1 MPSRLAISTM
11 SLGRCWAGHSFEHK
25 MDMAAKYGYQGI
37 ELWHEDLMDVAEQL
51 PGGAA
56 LLENQLAAAG
66 IVKSM
71 CDARNMEIVCLQPFM
86 HFEGLVDRQQHD
98 RRVEELRVWIQLAH
112 VLGTDL
118 IQIPSNILPADQV
131 SEDLDLHVAD
141 LAKVADIGA
150 ASEPPIR
157 FSYESLAWGT
167 RVDVW
172 ERCWEVVQR
181 VDRAN
186 FGMCLDTFHIAG
198 RIFGDPEAASGKLP
212 DAEQAVKESM
222 QRLVSTVDVSK
233 IIYVQVVDGER
244 LAEPICETHRF
255 YNPEQPSRMSWSRN
269 CRLFYGEHS
278 RGAYLPVRE
287 ICAAIFQGLGFEGW
301 VSLELFNTRM
311 SDEDHDV
318 PEELAKRGA
327 ISWTKLV
334 RDMKLRVAEPSK
346 TTVTAS
352 L

>member
-1 MPSRLAISTM
+1 MPSRLAITTM

-56 LLENQLAAAG
+56 LPENQLAAAG
-66 IVKSM
+66 NVKRM
-71 CDARNMEIVCLQPFM
+71 CDARNIEIITLQPFM
-86 HFEGLVDRQQHD
+86 NFEGLVDREQHA
-98 RRVEELRVWIQLAH
+98 RRVEELRFWIQLAH

-131 SEDLDLHVAD
+131 SEDLDLHIAD
-141 LAKVADIGA
+141 LTEVADIGA

-157 FSYESLAWGT
+157 FSYESLSWGT

-181 VDRAN
+181 VDRPN

-198 RIFGDPEAASGKLP
+198 RIFADPAAASGKVP

-222 QRLVSTVDVSK
+222 QRMLSTVDVSK
-233 IIYVQVVDGER
+233 ILYVQVVDGER
-244 LAEPICETHRF
+244 LAEPISETHPF
-255 YNPEQPSRMSWSRN
+255 YDPAQPPRMSWSRN
-269 CRLFYGEHS
+269 CRLFYGEYS
-278 RGAYLPVRE
+278 RGAHLPVRE

-301 VSLELFNTRM
+301 VSFELFNRRM
-311 SDEDHDV
+311 SEEDHDV

-327 ISWTKLV
+327 VSWTKFV
-334 RDMKLRVAEPSK
+334 RDMKLRVDEPSK

>member
-1 MPSRLAISTM
+1 MPSRLGISTM

-56 LLENQLAAAG
+56 LLENQIAASK
-66 IVKSM
+66 IVKRM
-71 CDARNMEIVCLQPFM
+71 CDVRNIEVICLQPFQ
-86 HFEGLVDRQQHD
+86 HFEGLVDREQHA

-118 IQIPSNILPADQV
+118 IQIPSNVLPAEHV
-131 SEDLDLHVAD
+131 SEDLELHIAD
-141 LAKVADIGA
+141 LAEVADIGA
-150 ASEPPIR
+150 ASNPPIR
-157 FSYESLAWGT
+157 FSYESLSWGT

-172 ERCWEVVQR
+172 ETCWEVIQR
-181 VDRAN
+181 VDRPN
-186 FGMCLDTFHIAG
+186 FGMCLDTFNIAG
-198 RIFGDPEAASGKLP
+198 RIFADPCAASGRTE
-212 DAEQAVKESM
+212 DAEQAVKDSI
-222 QRLVSTVDVSK
+222 QRLLTTVDVSK
-233 IIYVQVVDGER
+233 IIYVQVVDAER
-244 LAEPICETHRF
+244 LAEPLCATHPY
-255 YNPEQPSRMSWSRN
+255 YNAEQPSRMSWSRN
-269 CRLFYGEHS
+269 CRLFYGEYS

-301 VSLELFNTRM
+301 VSFELFNRRM
-311 SDEDHDV
+311 SEEDHNV

-327 ISWTKLV
+327 VAWSKLV
-334 RDMKLRVAEPSK
+334 RDMKLRVEEPS
-346 TTVTAS
+346 TAVTAS

>member
-1 MPSRLAISTM
+1 MPSRLGISTM

-56 LLENQLAAAG
+56 LLENQLAASG
-66 IVKSM
+66 IVKRM
-71 CDARNMEIVCLQPFM
+71 CDARNLEIICLQPFM
-86 HFEGLVDRQQHD
+86 NFEGLVDRQQHA

-112 VLGTDL
+112 VLGTDV

-131 SEDLDLHVAD
+131 SEDLDLHIAD
-141 LAKVADIGA
+141 LAEVADIGA

-157 FSYESLAWGT
+157 FSYESLGWGT
-167 RVDVW
+167 RVDTW

-181 VDRAN
+181 VDRPN
-186 FGMCLDTFHIAG
+186 FGICLDTFNIAA
-198 RIFGDPEAASGKLP
+198 RIFADPEAASGKAP
-212 DAEQAVKESM
+212 DAEQAVKESI
-222 QRLVSTVDVSK
+222 QRLLSAVDVSK
-233 IIYVQVVDGER
+233 IVYVQVVDAER
-244 LAEPICETHRF
+244 LAEPICKTHPF

-269 CRLFYGEHS
+269 CRLFYGEYS

-287 ICAAIFQGLGFEGW
+287 ISAAIFQGLGFEGW
-301 VSLELFNTRM
+301 VSFELFNRRM
-311 SDEDHDV
+311 SEEDRDV
-318 PEELAKRGA
+318 PEELARRGA
-327 ISWTKLV
+327 VAWTKFV
-334 RDMKLRVAEPSK
+334 RDMKLRVNEPSK

>member
-1 MPSRLAISTM
+1 
-11 SLGRCWAGHSFEHK
+11 

-71 CDARNMEIVCLQPFM
+71 CDARNIEIVCLQPFM
-86 HFEGLVDRQQHD
+86 NFEGLVDRQQHA

-112 VLGTDL
+112 VLGTDV
-118 IQIPSNILPADQV
+118 IQIPSNFSPADQV
-131 SEDLDLHVAD
+131 SDDLDLHVAD

-157 FSYESLAWGT
+157 FSYESLSWGT
-167 RVDVW
+167 RADTW
-172 ERCWEVVQR
+172 ERSWEIVQR
-181 VDRAN
+181 VDRPN
-186 FGMCLDTFHIAG
+186 FGICLDTFHIAA
-198 RIFGDPEAASGKLP
+198 RIFGDPESASGMAP
-212 DAEQAVKESM
+212 DGEQAVKESI
-222 QRLVSTVDVSK
+222 QRLLSTVDVSK
-233 IIYVQVVDGER
+233 IVYVQVVDAER
-244 LAEPICETHRF
+244 LAEPICETHPF
-255 YNPEQPSRMSWSRN
+255 YSPEQPPRMSWSRN
-269 CRLFYGEHS
+269 CRLFYGEYS
-278 RGAYLPVRE
+278 RGAYLPIRE
-287 ICAAIFQGLGFEGW
+287 ISAAIFQGLGFEGW
-301 VSLELFNTRM
+301 VSFELFNRRM

-318 PEELAKRGA
+318 PEELASRGA
-327 ISWTKLV
+327 VAWAKFV
-334 RDMKLRVAEPSK
+334 RDMKLRVDGPSK